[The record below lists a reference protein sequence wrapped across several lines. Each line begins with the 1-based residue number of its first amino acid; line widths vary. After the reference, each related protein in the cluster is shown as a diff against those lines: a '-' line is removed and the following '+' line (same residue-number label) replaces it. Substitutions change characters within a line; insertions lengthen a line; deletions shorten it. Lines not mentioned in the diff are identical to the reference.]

1 MTDVSEA
8 SVPLRRRMRTTAEKR
23 RIVEES
29 LQPGVSV
36 AATARK
42 YELNANVL
50 FGWRRLHRQGLLE
63 SCREPALTL
72 LPVEVVTD
80 ANDVRPGKAPRVR
93 ARAPTPQVA
102 STTAIDIAWPNGTQ
116 VRIAAADREV
126 IATVLTLLSR

>member
-1 MTDVSEA
+1 
-8 SVPLRRRMRTTAEKR
+8 MRTTAEKR

-63 SCREPALTL
+63 SCREPAAKL
-72 LPVEVVTD
+72 LPVDVVTE
-80 ANDVRPGKAPRVR
+80 AEEALPGKVTRVR
-93 ARAPTPQVA
+93 ARVQVSQVA
-102 STTAIDIAWPNGTQ
+102 STTAIDIAWPNGAQ
-116 VRIAAADREV
+116 VRIAAADHEA
-126 IATVLTLLSR
+126 IATVLTLLAR

>member
-1 MTDVSEA
+1 MAETEA
-8 SVPLRRRMRTTAEKR
+8 SGSTRRRMRTTAEKR

-63 SCREPALTL
+63 SCREPVVKL
-72 LPVEVVTD
+72 LPVDIVTETNE
-80 ANDVRPGKAPRVR
+80 ARPGKVTRVR
-93 ARAPTPQVA
+93 APAPA
-102 STTAIDIAWPNGTQ
+102 NTTAIDIAWPNGIQ
-116 VRIAAADREV
+116 VRIAAADREA
-126 IATVLTLLSR
+126 IAAVLTLLSR